1 MVSTRSIQVRMTKDQ
16 YERIRNNSKIKGF
29 NSLSAYLRYVALD
42 QDFIVQQKICDIY
55 DHLFGKKQTGK
66 FKKNAALERST

>member
-42 QDFIVQQKICDIY
+42 QDFIVQQRICDIY
-55 DHLFGKKQTGK
+55 DHLFGKQKTGK
-66 FKKNAALERST
+66 FKKNAALGTST